1 MAAQSRI
8 KAKGKTLV
16 PNTVLKERPEPGSER
31 SFPEKRW
38 QQLPAGTKTGRSRQ
52 HPNHQG
58 IEVRG
63 KQSSRLILW
72 TRNEGERGKS
82 ILFSFFFALCF
93 LMFWE
98 HEAMPQEPPR
108 VRKIGYFMWGKD
120 IRQLL
125 KKLVCFWRSALRGV
139 EHVLCVSKLS
149 CLPWPHNLGWIQLWT
164 WQCLLPLWTSSM
176 CMRGSTVRLWNT
188 TQDSCGKNVSTFQC
202 WKVPVGGE
210 FDVAGSLEAL
220 SLSEKAFSLAP
231 PTQILSLS
239 PLSSRKGQMKEQE
252 KKGVGGGESK
262 G

>member
-58 IEVRG
+58 KEVRG

-82 ILFSFFFALCF
+82 IVFSFFFFFALCF

-108 VRKIGYFMWGKD
+108 VRRIGYFIWGKD

-139 EHVLCVSKLS
+139 EHVTCVFLNWAACPGPITLAEYSFEL
-149 CLPWPHNLGWIQLWT
+149 
-164 WQCLLPLWTSSM
+164 
-176 CMRGSTVRLWNT
+176 
-188 TQDSCGKNVSTFQC
+188 DSVCCPCGPPPCVWEVPQWDFGTKHRT
-202 WKVPVGGE
+202 PVGKMFPPSSAGRSLWE
-210 FDVAGSLEAL
+210 GSLMWL
-220 SLSEKAFSLAP
+220 GPLKLWVYQRKPSL
-231 PTQILSLS
+231 
-239 PLSSRKGQMKEQE
+239 
-252 KKGVGGGESK
+252 
-262 G
+262 